1 MSRVRPPP
9 LDAPD
14 QAGLLLS
21 QVGQGI
27 ARSFHACLQ
36 PLDLEPR
43 QYLLL
48 RTVGACRDQSQQAVG
63 AALQIPPSRMVV
75 LVDSLSE
82 RGLIERVPNP
92 IDRRAHALRLTPA
105 GRRLLQRA
113 TPVAAAFEAEV
124 CRPLSAPERATL
136 LALLRRIA
144 SARGL
149 TLAPASATAA
159 LGRTS
164 TPPGPTV
171 TATPRGPAVSP

>member
-1 MSRVRPPP
+1 VPPPP
-9 LDAPD
+9 LDPLGPV
-14 QAGLLLS
+14 GLLLS
-21 QVGQGI
+21 QVGHSV

-43 QYLLL
+43 QFLLL

-82 RGLIERVPNP
+82 RGLIERVANP

-124 CRPLSAPERATL
+124 GRPLSTGERAAL
-136 LALLRRIA
+136 RALLERIA

-149 TLAPASATAA
+149 PLAPVSGAVA
-159 LGRTS
+159 LGRPK
-164 TPPGPTV
+164 TPHGRAVGP
-171 TATPRGPAVSP
+171 